1 MRTGFLLLST
11 AAAVL
16 AAPAYAQSADPAAA
30 SDGAAPAD
38 QGFGGDI
45 AVTAQ
50 RRSDSVQ
57 DVPIALSAFNREM
70 VQASGSTNIT
80 SLHGLAPNVV
90 LQTQGLAA
98 HVYQK
103 RVV

>member
-45 AVTAQ
+45 VVTAQ
-50 RRSDSVQ
+50 RRSESVQ
-57 DVPIALSAFNREM
+57 DVPIAISAFNREM
-70 VQASGSTNIT
+70 VQASGRTNIT
-80 SLHGLAPNVV
+80 SLNGLAPTAV
-90 LQTQGLAA
+90 LQPPGPGANPP
-98 HVYQK
+98 HP
-103 RVV
+103 

>member
-45 AVTAQ
+45 VVTAQ
-50 RRSDSVQ
+50 RRSESVQ
-57 DVPIALSAFNREM
+57 DVPTAISAFHSEM

-80 SLHGLAPNVV
+80 NPKGLRTNHV
-90 LQTQGLAA
+90 LQTHTEERRDGKE
-98 HVYQK
+98 V
-103 RVV
+103 